1 MARSAGRGCAVS
13 SGGCGP
19 HIFLGIALEP
29 IALWAEGKLSPANV
43 RPTGYL
49 AVAIDSSRGH
59 SVTNASDILIE
70 RLIAWGV
77 DTVFGLPGDGING
90 VFEALRK
97 NQEKIR
103 FIHVRHE
110 EAAAF
115 MACAYAKFTGR
126 IGVCIATSGPGGIH
140 LLNGL
145 YDAKMDQAPV
155 LAITGMQHSDLIG
168 TFTQQD
174 VALDRL
180 FMDVAVY
187 DERVMSGAHMESV
200 ADLAIR
206 SALSQRGVAH
216 ITIPVDVQVQEVKK
230 GRSERNP
237 IHHTSAVPAYFHES
251 PSRVELEHAADILNR
266 GKKIAILAG
275 QGALHATEELEETAE
290 LLGAPVVK
298 ALLGKAAVPDDSP
311 YTTGGIGLLGTEPSQ
326 DALEGCDT
334 LLMVGT
340 SFPYIEFLPEP
351 GSVKC
356 VQIELDPQRISLRYP
371 ADVGLVGDAKSCLRA
386 LRPLLQT
393 HEKSFLEKA
402 QQSKAEWQKLME
414 ERGTRPDK
422 PMKPQVVGWELGK
435 RIPANAIVT
444 SDSGTITTWWARF
457 VPALRGQMHS
467 CSGNLA
473 TMACGLPYAIGAAV
487 AYPDRPVFCIIGDGG
502 LSMLLGELITV
513 AAYKLNIK
521 ILVIKNNTLGQI
533 KWEQMVFLGN
543 PEYACDLY
551 PADFVAIARGAGID
565 AVHIEDPASCGAQLD
580 GVVSR
585 REPVLIEAVVD
596 QFTPPMPAKVKASQA
611 MKLGEALVRGEPNR
625 SKIVITNTHD
635 KIRELV

>member
-1 MARSAGRGCAVS
+1 M
-13 SGGCGP
+13 
-19 HIFLGIALEP
+19 
-29 IALWAEGKLSPANV
+29 
-43 RPTGYL
+43 
-49 AVAIDSSRGH
+49 
-59 SVTNASDILIE
+59 TNASDVLIE

-97 NQEKIR
+97 NKEKIR

-145 YDAKMDQAPV
+145 YDAKMDHAAV

-174 VALDRL
+174 VALDKL
-180 FMDVAVY
+180 FMDVA
-187 DERVMSGAHMESV
+187 DFNERAMNGAHMESV

-206 SALSQRGVAH
+206 TALSRRGVAH
-216 ITIPVDVQVQEVKK
+216 ITIPIDVQVQEAKK

-237 IHHTSAVPAYFHES
+237 IHHTSAVPAYFEEL

-266 GKKIAILAG
+266 GEKVVILTG
-275 QGALHATEELEETAE
+275 QGGLHATEELEQIAE
-290 LLGAPVVK
+290 ILGAPIVK

-334 LLMVGT
+334 LFMVGT
-340 SFPYIEFLPEP
+340 SFPYIEFLPAP

-356 VQIELDPQRISLRYP
+356 VQIDIDPQRISLQFP
-371 ADVGLVGDAKSCLRA
+371 TDVGMVGDAKSCLRA
-386 LRPLLQT
+386 LIPLLKP
-393 HEKSFLEKA
+393 HKKDFLQKA
-402 QQSKAEWQKLME
+402 QKAKAEWEKLLE
-414 ERGTRPDK
+414 ERGTRNDK
-422 PMKPQVVGWELGK
+422 PMKPQVIGWELGK
-435 RIPANAIVT
+435 RIPSNAIVT
-444 SDSGTITTWWARF
+444 SDSGTITTWWARY
-457 VPALRGQMHS
+457 VPALRGQKHS

-473 TMACGLPYAIGAAV
+473 TMACGLPYAIAAAA
-487 AYPDRPVFCIIGDGG
+487 AYPDRPIFCIIGDGG

-521 ILVIKNNTLGQI
+521 IIVIKNNTLGQI

-565 AVHIEDPASCGAQLD
+565 AVQIDDPSTCGSQLD
-580 GVVSR
+580 SVLSR

-596 QFTPPMPAKVKASQA
+596 QFTPPMPAKIKASQA
-611 MKLGEALVRGEPNR
+611 VKLVEALVRGEPNR
-625 SKIVITNTHD
+625 SKIRDHQCPRQD
-635 KIRELV
+635 P